1 MAWHANKFG
10 SKVIGAQT
18 TTNIALTP
26 RSRQVASRHHQRRSL
41 LATQASGRDAMNKSR
56 SYFLQL
62 GITVFLMISFSN
74 RAWSTDLTVQIRSPK
89 DGSMITQEQAYVL
102 VGGKVGVQTGR
113 AGYVDIFLVID
124 VSAST
129 ALYAGVDF
137 SEFSR
142 LPNSYVTPRMVTGR
156 NPTPNCRSVWEGHN
170 LRISTLAA
178 EIVASRR
185 LLSQLNS
192 ETTRVGVITFGDD
205 AWLRQPLTHD
215 FEQVRSAL
223 DLIYKRGPSGKTN
236 MVDAILLGTEELL
249 GKGESEKYLD
259 SIKTLVFLTDGFPT
273 LPSGDCSR
281 SGTQAD
287 TDLTIN
293 TARQAGN
300 LGISVHVFALGE
312 EALSNPRAAIGIA
325 RESGGTYT
333 AVTRPADV
341 LAVVDKVSAIGVD
354 SIQVTNET
362 IQQEALQSRLAADGF
377 FASAVP
383 VVEGSNRI
391 QVLGRASDGSVGRDI
406 VTVNY
411 QPGAK
416 RSLDLEIFF
425 EREKN
430 LNLEIDRLDKS
441 PEQIQREVEAA
452 RRDGLKK
459 SIGPPPAADNISR

>member
-1 MAWHANKFG
+1 
-10 SKVIGAQT
+10 
-18 TTNIALTP
+18 
-26 RSRQVASRHHQRRSL
+26 
-41 LATQASGRDAMNKSR
+41 MNKSR

-62 GITVFLMISFSN
+62 GITVFLIISFSN
-74 RAWSTDLTVQIRSPK
+74 RAWSTDFTVQIRSPK
-89 DGSMITQEQAYVL
+89 DESTITQEQAYVL
-102 VGGKVGVQTGR
+102 VGGKAEVQTGR
-113 AGYVDIFLVID
+113 PGYVDIFLVID
-124 VSAST
+124 VSGST

-142 LPNSYVTPRMVTGR
+142 LPDFYVTRRMVTGR
-156 NPTPNCRSVWEGHN
+156 NPSNCSIGPGSHN
-170 LRISTLAA
+170 LRISTFAS

-185 LLSQLNS
+185 LLSQLNPA
-192 ETTRVGVITFGDD
+192 TTRVGVITFGDD
-205 AWLRQPLTHD
+205 ASLKQPLTHD
-215 FEQVRSAL
+215 FEQVLSAL
-223 DLIYKRGPSGKTN
+223 DLIYKRGPSGLTN

-249 GKGESEKYLD
+249 GKGESKKYLD

-273 LPSGDCSR
+273 LPSRDCR

-312 EALSNPRAAIGIA
+312 EALSNPRAAVGIA

-333 AVTRPADV
+333 AVTRPSDV
-341 LAVVDKVSAIGVD
+341 LAVVDKLSAVGVD

-383 VVEGSNRI
+383 VVEGLNRI
-391 QVLGRASDGSVGRDI
+391 QVLGRASDGSLARDI
-406 VTVNY
+406 VTVKY

-416 RSLDLEIFF
+416 RSLDLEIFL

-430 LNLEIDRLDKS
+430 LKLEIDRLDKS
-441 PEQIQREVEAA
+441 PEQIQREVEAG
-452 RRDGLKK
+452 RREGLKK
-459 SIGPPPAADNISR
+459 SLGPSPAADNISRQK